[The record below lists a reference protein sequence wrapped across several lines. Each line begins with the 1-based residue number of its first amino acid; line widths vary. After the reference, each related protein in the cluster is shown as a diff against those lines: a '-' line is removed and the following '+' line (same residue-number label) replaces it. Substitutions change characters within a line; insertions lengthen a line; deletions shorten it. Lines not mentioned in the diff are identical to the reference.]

1 MQSKTSA
8 TDLAKSLSDILNRI
22 RYRGERF
29 VVERNGEPVATLAPA
44 GPTSRITLREVVARL
59 GNLTLPGDGFAEDLE
74 AIQSSLAHSYAVLT
88 ENLRDFQRVPG
99 LAVRHPAW

>member
-1 MQSKTSA
+1 MESKISA

-29 VVERNGEPVATLAPA
+29 VVERNGEPIATLAPA
-44 GPTSRITLREVVARL
+44 GPTARITLREVVARL

-74 AIQSSLAHSYAVLT
+74 AIQSSQPKAEAPTWRY
-88 ENLRDFQRVPG
+88 
-99 LAVRHPAW
+99 